1 MLIIALADI
10 CVVTPQ
16 TFCCIQYLSYDFTEI
31 GVSSFTLILSS
42 LV

>member
-10 CVVTPQ
+10 CVVMPQ

-31 GVSSFTLILSS
+31 RVSSFTR
-42 LV
+42 V